1 MTHGSRPA
9 TDPVELAF
17 APLHKLGM
25 GAGVGVAA
33 AILVFTVT
41 AVPLLRHGPSG
52 HWLELLAAYFR
63 GYDMSWGGA
72 CIGAAWAGFSGFVMG
87 WFFAFCRNALMG
99 IRLVVLRARADYAA
113 TRDFLDH
120 I

>member
-1 MTHGSRPA
+1 MSAPISGEDRQIQ
-9 TDPVELAF
+9 LAF

-25 GAGVGVAA
+25 GLGLGVAA
-33 AILVFTVT
+33 ALTVFGIT
-41 AVPLLRHGPSG
+41 AVPLLQGRTDVPLH
-52 HWLELLAAYFR
+52 LLSQYFAGYEVSWR
-63 GYDMSWGGA
+63 GAG
-72 CIGAAWAGFSGFVMG
+72 IGALWALFSGFVLG

>member
-1 MTHGSRPA
+1 MTAPRTP
-9 TDPVELAF
+9 TDEQVALAF

-25 GAGVGVAA
+25 GAGIGLAA
-33 AILVFTVT
+33 ALVVFVLT
-41 AVPLLRHGPSG
+41 ALPLLRGGEPG
-52 HWLELLAAYFR
+52 FQLALLAEYFR
-63 GYDMSWGGA
+63 GYEVSWKGA
-72 CIGAAWAGFSGFVMG
+72 LIGALWAGFSGFVLG

-99 IRLVVLRARADYAA
+99 IRLVVLRAKADYAA

>member
-1 MTHGSRPA
+1 MTTPTPR
-9 TDPVELAF
+9 TDEQIQLAF

-25 GAGVGVAA
+25 GAGMGAA
-33 AILVFTVT
+33 AALVVFAVT
-41 AVPLLRHGPSG
+41 ALAVVRDRPSDIP
-52 HWLELLAAYFR
+52 LELLSHYFS
-63 GYDMSWGGA
+63 GYEVSWKGA
-72 CIGAAWAGFSGFVMG
+72 LVGALWAGFSGFVVG

-99 IRLVVLRARADYAA
+99 FRLVVLRARADYAA

>member
-1 MTHGSRPA
+1 MSAPSSGP
-9 TDPVELAF
+9 DQQVQLAF

-25 GAGVGVAA
+25 GLGLDVAA
-33 AILVFTVT
+33 ALVIFTMT
-41 AVPLLRHGPSG
+41 AVPILRGREPDVPLGLLSQYFSG
-52 HWLELLAAYFR
+52 YEVTWR
-63 GYDMSWGGA
+63 GAVVGA
-72 CIGAAWAGFSGFVMG
+72 LWALFSGFVLG

-99 IRLVVLRARADYAA
+99 LRLVVLRARADYAA

>member
-1 MTHGSRPA
+1 MTQPSRTHA
-9 TDPVELAF
+9 DPVVLAF

-25 GAGVGVAA
+25 GAGMAVAA
-33 AILVFTVT
+33 ALVVFAATV
-41 AVPLLRHGPSG
+41 VPLLRGSPSD
-52 HWLELLAAYFR
+52 HWIELLGAYFS
-63 GYDMSWGGA
+63 GYDLSWKGA
-72 CIGAAWAGFSGFVMG
+72 FIGAAWAGFAGFVLG

-99 IRLVVLRARADYAA
+99 FRLIVLRARADYAA